1 MTKQILPH
9 DTRSFWI
16 KALLNLPMLKSKH
29 EKILKLTSATE
40 GRLYP
45 GYVLEKL
52 YYTGSYPK
60 LTPYIDELFNL
71 AHGSIDL
78 GYKPESI
85 LYWLRICV
93 DSEKVTKQ
101 EMPKIIKLGK
111 IAQQKN
117 LKPEFIYY
125 ELWGFT
131 NLSYLT
137 EQHISSIVQIM
148 EHTMTTNLEA
158 YDVFHWLRVNLE
170 ISY

>member
-1 MTKQILPH
+1 M
-9 DTRSFWI
+9 
-16 KALLNLPMLKSKH
+16 
-29 EKILKLTSATE
+29 
-40 GRLYP
+40 
-45 GYVLEKL
+45 
-52 YYTGSYPK
+52 
-60 LTPYIDELFNL
+60 

-93 DSEKVTKQ
+93 DSEKVTER
-101 EMPKIIKLGK
+101 EMPEIIKLGK

-137 EQHISSIVQIM
+137 EQHISSIIQIM
-148 EHTMTTNLEA
+148 EHTMTTNLEP

-170 ISY
+170 IYSYSNKEVTQLLTELLNKIIENKKPIDYLVEIQERHLQENPTDINKIASSIESTHIVGRSYKSKL